1 LLARIRANGPLEAA
15 LKGLP
20 LNTRGLKKQEHEL
33 TAQTPCTLLYSFHS
47 YMQCIKTPAKALASL
62 MQHCELDS
70 EAKEIIQTMVR
81 LRGEYVDEQNA
92 KKGSK
97 KK

>member
-33 TAQTPCTLLYSFHS
+33 TVQTPCTLLYSFRN
-47 YMQCIKTPAKALASL
+47 YITCIQTPTQALGSL
-62 MQHCELDS
+62 MHHSELDS
-70 EAKEIIQTMVR
+70 EAKEIIQAMVR
-81 LRGEYVDEQNA
+81 LRGEYVAE
-92 KKGSK
+92 SK
-97 KK
+97 RK